1 MLINQYLKYNILN
14 IFEICLYFCLA
25 LKGLKMR
32 ITVLSILSLCWL
44 QGITQNIDFGVSFG
58 ASNYSGDLTESVKTS
73 IQQSHP
79 CFGMYV
85 RAEIDPVFSLRL
97 HFMQLSVSGD
107 DRFST
112 RPGIDKR
119 NLKFDSKIQEIG
131 LYGQFQLLSLFLE
144 RSPRLSPYLEFG
156 ISAFHFNPTTGY
168 FGNKVVLRDL
178 GTEGQGMLNY
188 DPKYALY
195 SYALNFGFGLRYFIS
210 SSYSVSVDMLA
221 RQTST
226 DYLDDASKNYVSYQ
240 ELLENNGPVAAALGN
255 KIKAPTGAQRA
266 NPADKDW
273 YQSVTLGFSY
283 HFGKKYHYFNP
294 SLQKHQIRCPH
305 F

>member
-1 MLINQYLKYNILN
+1 MFVFLPSVISRS
-14 IFEICLYFCLA
+14 
-25 LKGLKMR
+25 KMR
-32 ITVLSILSLCWL
+32 ITVLTILSLCWL
-44 QGITQNIDFGVSFG
+44 QGITQNIDLGVSFG
-58 ASNYSGDLTESVKTS
+58 ASNYSGDLTESIKASVK
-73 IQQSHP
+73 QSHP
-79 CFGMYV
+79 CFGLHL

-97 HFMQLSVSGD
+97 HFMQLAVSGD
-107 DRFST
+107 DRYST

-119 NLKFDSKIQEIG
+119 KLQFESQIQELG
-131 LYGQFQLLSLFLE
+131 FYGQFQLLSLFLE
-144 RSPRLSPYLEFG
+144 RAPRLSPYLEFG
-156 ISAFHFNPTTGY
+156 VSAFHFNPKANY
-168 FGNKVVLRDL
+168 FGSAVSLQAL
-178 GTEGQGMLNY
+178 GTEGQGMPNY
-188 DPKYALY
+188 DPKYSLY

-210 SSYSVSVDMLA
+210 SSYSLSLDMLA
-221 RQTST
+221 RQTGT

-255 KIKAPTGAQRA
+255 KINAATGTQRA

-273 YQSVTLGFSY
+273 YQSLTIGFSY